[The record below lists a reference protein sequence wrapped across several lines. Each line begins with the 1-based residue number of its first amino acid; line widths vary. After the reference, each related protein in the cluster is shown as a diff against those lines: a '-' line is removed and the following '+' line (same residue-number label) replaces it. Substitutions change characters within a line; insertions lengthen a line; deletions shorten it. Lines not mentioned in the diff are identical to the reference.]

1 MSYAVVAAVSA
12 AASAVSTIQGAS
24 AQASAYRI
32 QAQQAE
38 LQGRQNAL
46 NYSMQAN
53 QILER
58 QLRLSATIRARAAAG
73 GIDPMTGSPM
83 TLDQFNAMKAGR
95 EMQISKENAEL
106 ALAGGLAQSQ
116 ALYAAAD
123 TTESMG
129 LLKAFGQA
137 GMAYGQ
143 YQQVKTPSGST
154 PTSTASAKPFEA
166 DFAFQQTGNIDYM
179 GGGYGVRKNL
189 LSSGY
194 GARANL
200 TEPTGF
206 KFNGINWA
214 GL

>member
-24 AQASAYRI
+24 AQASQYRI

-58 QLRLSATIRARAAAG
+58 QLRLAGTIRARAAAG

-129 LLKAFGQA
+129 LFKAFGQA
-137 GMAYGQ
+137 GMAYAQ
-143 YQQVKTPSGST
+143 YQQVKTPSAT
-154 PTSTASAKPFEA
+154 TSGDANIMPS
-166 DFAFQQTGNIDYM
+166 TGNLDYM
-179 GGGYGVRKNL
+179 GGGRGIRTQVVEPLGLKLFR
-189 LSSGY
+189 SSKG
-194 GARANL
+194 
-200 TEPTGF
+200 
-206 KFNGINWA
+206 